1 MQLTR
6 VISSPPLTLVHALT
20 FQNSNAFF
28 FTGFA
33 QLNSQI
39 QSMEISEEQRR
50 RDEANRLDLRE
61 KRKVSFDSSEYP
73 QQQKNFRLAKC
84 RKLDGGNDVC
94 FQEGY
99 RNYETEPGLSTSAP
113 EKFRVR
119 LEICSP
125 DSFSVTPV
133 QLQGFRCPEE
143 RECLRQLSEILSE
156 VSSLL

>member
-1 MQLTR
+1 
-6 VISSPPLTLVHALT
+6 
-20 FQNSNAFF
+20 
-28 FTGFA
+28 
-33 QLNSQI
+33 
-39 QSMEISEEQRR
+39 MEVSEEQRR
-50 RDEANRLDLRE
+50 RDEANRLAFSE
-61 KRKVSFDSSEYP
+61 KRKTSFDSSENP
-73 QQQKNFRLAKC
+73 QRQQDFRLAKC

-99 RNYETEPGLSTSAP
+99 RNYEPERGLSTSVP

-143 RECLRQLSEILSE
+143 QECLRQLREILSE
-156 VSSLL
+156 VSSSLYFLAQSFVFC